1 MIDSS
6 LRRSCL
12 EMSNGP
18 LLRLAGGSPL
28 SSSDEESEDN
38 PALVNFSVENEY
50 KVSDGIINKIVQ

>member
-1 MIDSS
+1 
-6 LRRSCL
+6 
-12 EMSNGP
+12 MSNGP

>member
-28 SSSDEESEDN
+28 CSSDEESEDN
-38 PALVNFSVENEY
+38 PALVNLSVENEY
-50 KVSDGIINKIVQ
+50 KVSDGIIGKIVQ